1 MDQTITLENSK
12 SKWLSST
19 RIVVKLVDGTFVQ
32 NLIQPMIKLHE
43 TCVQA
48 W

>member
-1 MDQTITLENSK
+1 LKIQNKNDYPQQ
-12 SKWLSST
+12 

-32 NLIQPMIKLHE
+32 NLTPLMIKLHE